1 MSSRQTTQIG
11 GNDNINSI
19 SVAKLYIFY
28 LFTSKNLKKMELKK
42 IIAAAENVKAAIKNQ
57 ADKHLRLQGE
67 QFDYSAENDVKVDL
81 SDVFLFDVKN
91 DEDNP
96 NEAFRYISVGVNRE
110 NIPLGQLFRW
120 LKKMGIDENNCD
132 NYEQLSV
139 SEDIMDGFRLVFSLD
154 AERLFRLFDPE
165 DTTK

>member
-1 MSSRQTTQIG
+1 
-11 GNDNINSI
+11 
-19 SVAKLYIFY
+19 
-28 LFTSKNLKKMELKK
+28 MELKK

-67 QFDYSAENDVKVDL
+67 HYDGMEDDIKVDL
-81 SDVFLFDVKN
+81 SDVFLLDVQH

-139 SEDIMDGFRLVFSLD
+139 SEDVMDGFKLVFSLD
-154 AERLFRLFDPE
+154 AERLFHIFDPE